1 MPARRRRTLPVGALA
16 LLLAACGGIDDGGGG
31 GGGVLEENVVRPG
44 VTAIE
49 QAPVAACG
57 QDLATLQL
65 AVDTYATLEGSPAP
79 NESALVA
86 TGNLREESAL
96 LDVIDGQIVAQDPAC
111 DGVAPKITPSETAM
125 TAPATT
131 IGDIVTSAEPLT
143 TDDVLATMNAAD
155 IEAYGGIEC
164 ATEIAAVSAAG
175 QAFNGREGR
184 NPNSLDELA
193 GDLDREIVLWTF
205 DPDAQALAPADGS
218 PCPDAFRAPAT
229 PAP

>member
-1 MPARRRRTLPVGALA
+1 VLQGRLMRLGSGGIVAAGALA
-16 LLLAACGGIDDGGGG
+16 LILTACGGGDGGG
-31 GGGVLEENVVRPG
+31 VIEDQVVRPG
-44 VTAIE
+44 ITALDNG
-49 QAPVAACG
+49 ATAACS

-86 TGNLREESAL
+86 TGNLREESEL
-96 LDVIDGQIVAQDPAC
+96 LDVIDGQIIAQAPAC
-111 DGVAPKITPSETAM
+111 EAVVPKITPTETVM

-131 IGDIVTSAEPLT
+131 IGEIVTSTEALT
-143 TDDVLATMNAAD
+143 TDDVLATMTEAD

-175 QAFNGREGR
+175 QEFIAREGR

-193 GDLDREIVLWTF
+193 GDLDREIALWTF
-205 DPDAQALAPADGS
+205 DADAQALAPADGS
-218 PCPDAFRAPAT
+218 PCPDAFR
-229 PAP
+229 